1 MASKAAT
8 NSQLAARLSAA
19 VPRGISVA
27 TPMFVARAEN
37 SEVWDVEGR
46 RYIDF
51 AGGIAVQN
59 IGHRHPRV
67 MAAVRAQLDAFTH
80 TAFQVTPYEVYV
92 RLAERLNDLAPGSL
106 PKKTIILSTGAEA
119 IENAVKIARAA
130 TGRPAI
136 ISFAGGFHGRTMMA
150 LALTGKI
157 NPYKV
162 GFGPFPGDVFHA
174 AFPDTYRSVT
184 VEQSLASIEQLFR
197 ADVEP
202 SRVAAI
208 IIEPV
213 QGEGGFNV
221 APPAFMRALR
231 DLSDR
236 HGILLI
242 ADEIQTGFGRTGK
255 MFAVEHSGI
264 APDLITIAKAIG
276 GGFPLSAVIGR
287 ADVMD
292 GPIAGGLGSTFAGN
306 AVSCAAGLA
315 VLDVMQEEGIL
326 ARAQKLGEHVA
337 ERLHTMQSDRRF
349 TCIGDVRGL
358 GPMLAME
365 FVKDRASKA
374 PAPEL
379 AKSITAKAAER
390 GLIVISCGIYSNVVR
405 VLMPLTMS
413 LEMADEG
420 LGILEASVLDALAK
434 F

>member
-1 MASKAAT
+1 MDS
-8 NSQLAARLSAA
+8 NHQLALRCAAA
-19 VPRGISVA
+19 VPRGISIA
-27 TPMFVARAEN
+27 TPMFVARAEGG
-37 SEVWDVEGR
+37 EIWDVEGR

-51 AGGIAVQN
+51 AAGIAVQN
-59 IGHRHPRV
+59 LGHRHPRV
-67 MAAVRAQLDAFTH
+67 MAAVRAQLGAFTH

-92 RLAERLNDLAPGSL
+92 RLAERLNRLAPGAA

-162 GFGPFPGDVFHA
+162 GFGSFRADVFHA
-174 AFPDTYRSVT
+174 TFPDVYRGVMI
-184 VEQSLASIEQLFR
+184 EQSLASIEQIFR

-221 APPAFMRALR
+221 APFEFMRALR
-231 DLSDR
+231 ELCDR
-236 HGILLI
+236 HGILLV
-242 ADEIQTGFGRTGK
+242 ADEIQTGFGRSGK

-276 GGFPLSAVIGR
+276 GGFPISAVIGR
-287 ADVMD
+287 AEVMD
-292 GPIAGGLGSTFAGN
+292 APIPGGLGSTFAGN

-315 VLDVMQEEGIL
+315 VLDAMEEEGVI

-337 ERLHTMQSDRRF
+337 QRLRAMQGDSRF
-349 TCIGDVRGL
+349 DCIGDVRGL

-365 FVKDRASKA
+365 FVRDRTSKE

-379 AKSITAKAAER
+379 VKSITAKAAER
-390 GLIVISCGIYSNVVR
+390 GLIVISCGVYSNVVR
-405 VLMPLTMS
+405 MLMPLTMS
-413 LEMADEG
+413 LELADEG
-420 LGILEASVLDALAK
+420 LGILEASMLDALAK
-434 F
+434 S

>member
-1 MASKAAT
+1 MAS
-8 NSQLAARLSAA
+8 NHQLAERLSAA
-19 VPRGISVA
+19 VPRGISIA
-27 TPMFVARAEN
+27 TPLFAARAEN
-37 SEVWDVEGR
+37 AEVWDVEGR

-67 MAAVRAQLDAFTH
+67 MAAVRAQLEAFTH
-80 TAFQVTPYEVYV
+80 TAFQVVPYEVYV
-92 RLAERLNDLAPGSL
+92 RLAERLNRLAPGSA

-174 AFPDTYRSVT
+174 AFPDAYRGVSI
-184 VEQSLASIEQLFR
+184 EQSLASIEQIFR
-197 ADVEP
+197 AEVEP

-221 APPAFMRALR
+221 APFEFMRALR
-231 DLSDR
+231 DLCDR

-255 MFAVEHSGI
+255 MFAVEHSNV
-264 APDLITIAKAIG
+264 APDLIAIAKAIG
-276 GGFPLSAVIGR
+276 GGFPISAVIGR
-287 ADVMD
+287 AEVMD
-292 GPIAGGLGSTFAGN
+292 APIPGGLGSTFAGN

-315 VLDVMQEEGIL
+315 VLDVMEEEGII

-337 ERLHTMQSDRRF
+337 ERLRAMQADPRF
-349 TCIGDVRGL
+349 PCIGDVRGL

-365 FVKDRASKA
+365 FVKHRASKE

-390 GLIVISCGIYSNVVR
+390 GLIVISCGLYANVVR

-413 LEMADEG
+413 LEVADEG
-420 LGILEASVLDALAK
+420 LGILEASMLDSIAK
-434 F
+434 L

>member
-1 MASKAAT
+1 MDS
-8 NSQLAARLSAA
+8 NHQLAVRLAA
-19 VPRGISVA
+19 SVPRGISIA
-27 TPMFVARAEN
+27 TPLFAARAEN
-37 SEVWDVEGR
+37 AELWDVEGR

-67 MAAVRAQLDAFTH
+67 MAAVRDQLNAFTH

-92 RLAERLNDLAPGSL
+92 RLAERLNRLAPGPS

-136 ISFAGGFHGRTMMA
+136 ISFAGGFHGRTMMT

-162 GFGPFPGDVFHA
+162 GFGPFSADVFHA
-174 AFPDTYRSVT
+174 AFPDAYRGISI
-184 VEQSLASIEQLFR
+184 EQSLASIEQIFR
-197 ADVEP
+197 ANVEAA
-202 SRVAAI
+202 RVAAI

-221 APPAFMRALR
+221 APFEFMRALR
-231 DLSDR
+231 DLCDR
-236 HGILLI
+236 RGILLI

-255 MFAVEHSGI
+255 MFAVEHSNV

-276 GGFPLSAVIGR
+276 GGFPISAVIGR

-292 GPIAGGLGSTFAGN
+292 APIPGGLGSTFAGN
-306 AVSCAAGLA
+306 AVSCAAALA
-315 VLDVMQEEGIL
+315 VLDVMEEEGII

-337 ERLHTMQSDRRF
+337 ERLRAMAADTRF

-365 FVKDRASKA
+365 LVKHRERKE

-379 AKSITAKAAER
+379 TKSITANAAER
-390 GLIVISCGIYSNVVR
+390 GLIVISCGVYSNVIR
-405 VLMPLTMS
+405 VMMPLTMS
-413 LEMADEG
+413 LELAEEG
-420 LGILEASVLDALAK
+420 LEILEASMLDAISK
-434 F
+434 S

>member
-1 MASKAAT
+1 MDSNQKLT
-8 NSQLAARLSAA
+8 ARLSAA
-19 VPRGISVA
+19 VPRGISIA
-27 TPMFVARAEN
+27 TPLFAARAEN
-37 SEVWDVEGR
+37 SELWDVEGR

-67 MAAVRAQLDAFTH
+67 LAAVRDQLEAFTH
-80 TAFQVTPYEVYV
+80 TCFQVTPYEVYV
-92 RLAERLNDLAPGSL
+92 RLAERLNRLAPGPS

-136 ISFAGGFHGRTMMA
+136 ISFSGAFHGRTMMA
-150 LALTGKI
+150 LALTGKT

-162 GFGPFPGDVFHA
+162 GFGPFSAEVFHA
-174 AFPDTYRSVT
+174 AFPDAYRAVSTEESV
-184 VEQSLASIEQLFR
+184 ASIEQIFR
-197 ADVEP
+197 ADVEA

-221 APPAFMRALR
+221 APFEFMRLLR
-231 DLSDR
+231 SLCDR

-255 MFAVEHSGI
+255 MFAVEHSGVV
-264 APDLITIAKAIG
+264 PDLIAIAKAIG
-276 GGFPLSAVIGR
+276 GGFPISAVIGR

-292 GPIAGGLGSTFAGN
+292 ALAPGGLGSTFAGN

-315 VLDVMQEEGIL
+315 VLEVMEEEGVL
-326 ARAQKLGEHVA
+326 ARAQKLGELVT
-337 ERLHTMQSDRRF
+337 ERLLAMQADPRF
-349 TCIGDVRGL
+349 ACIGDVRGL

-365 FVKDRASKA
+365 FVKHRGSKE

-379 AKSITAKAAER
+379 AKSITAKAAQR
-390 GLIVISCGIYSNVVR
+390 GLIVLSCGIYANVVR

-413 LEMADEG
+413 LELADEG
-420 LGILEASVLDALAK
+420 LGILEASMLDAISK
-434 F
+434 P

>member
-1 MASKAAT
+1 MAS
-8 NSQLAARLSAA
+8 NHQLSARLSAA
-19 VPRGISVA
+19 VPRGISIA

-37 SEVWDVEGR
+37 AEVWDVEGR

-67 MAAVRAQLDAFTH
+67 MDAVRAQLDAFTH

-92 RLAERLNDLAPGSL
+92 RLAERLNQLAPGSS

-150 LALTGKI
+150 LTLTGKI

-162 GFGPFPGDVFHA
+162 AFGPFPGDVFHA
-174 AFPDTYRSVT
+174 RFPDAYRGVS

-213 QGEGGFNV
+213 QGEGGFNI
-221 APPAFMRALR
+221 APFEFMRALR
-231 DLSDR
+231 ELCDR

-255 MFAVEHSGI
+255 MFAVEHSGV

-276 GGFPLSAVIGR
+276 GGFPISAVIGR
-287 ADVMD
+287 AEVMD
-292 GPIAGGLGSTFAGN
+292 APIPGGLGSTFAGN

-315 VLDVMQEEGIL
+315 VLDVMEEEGIL

-337 ERLHTMQSDRRF
+337 ERLHAMQSDSRF
-349 TCIGDVRGL
+349 ACIGDVRGL
-358 GPMLAME
+358 GPMLAIE
-365 FVKDRASKA
+365 FVKNRASKT

-379 AKSITAKAAER
+379 AKAVTAKAAER
-390 GLIVISCGIYSNVVR
+390 GLIVISCGVYSNVVR
-405 VLMPLTMS
+405 MLMPLTMS
-413 LEMADEG
+413 LELADEG
-420 LGILEASVLDALAK
+420 FGILEAAMLDALAK
-434 F
+434 S

>member
-1 MASKAAT
+1 MMDS
-8 NSQLAARLSAA
+8 NQQLAARLSAA
-19 VPRGISVA
+19 VPRGISIA
-27 TPMFVARAEN
+27 TPLFAARAEN
-37 SEVWDVEGR
+37 AELWDVEGR

-67 MAAVRAQLDAFTH
+67 LAAVRDQLDAFTH
-80 TAFQVTPYEVYV
+80 TCFQVTPYEVYV
-92 RLAERLNDLAPGSL
+92 RLAERLNRLAPGPS

-136 ISFAGGFHGRTMMA
+136 VSFSGGFHGRTMMA
-150 LALTGKI
+150 LALTGKT

-162 GFGPFPGDVFHA
+162 GFGPFSVDVFHA
-174 AFPDTYRSVT
+174 AFPDAYRGVSID
-184 VEQSLASIEQLFR
+184 ESLASIERIFR
-197 ADVEP
+197 ADVEAA
-202 SRVAAI
+202 RVAAI

-221 APPAFMRALR
+221 APLEFMRALR
-231 DLSDR
+231 SLCDR

-255 MFAVEHSGI
+255 MFAMEHSGV
-264 APDLITIAKAIG
+264 APDLIAIAKALG
-276 GGFPLSAVIGR
+276 GGFPISAVIGHT
-287 ADVMD
+287 DVMD
-292 GPIAGGLGSTFAGN
+292 APAPGGLGSTFAGN

-315 VLDVMQEEGIL
+315 VLDVMEEEGIL

-337 ERLHTMQSDRRF
+337 QRLRAMQADPRF
-349 TCIGDVRGL
+349 ACIGEVRGL

-365 FVKDRASKA
+365 FVKHRESKE

-379 AKSITAKAAER
+379 ARSITARAVER
-390 GLIVISCGIYSNVVR
+390 GLIVLSCGIYANVVR

-413 LEMADEG
+413 LELADEG
-420 LGILEASVLDALAK
+420 LAILEASMLDTISKA
-434 F
+434 

>member
-1 MASKAAT
+1 MDS
-8 NSQLAARLSAA
+8 NHQLMGRLAAA
-19 VPRGISVA
+19 VPRGVSIA
-27 TPMFVARAEN
+27 TPLFAARAEN
-37 SEVWDVEGR
+37 AELWDVEGR

-67 MAAVRAQLDAFTH
+67 QAAVLDQLDAFTH
-80 TAFQVTPYEVYV
+80 TCFQVTPYEVYV
-92 RLAERLNDLAPGSL
+92 RLAERLNLLAPGPS

-119 IENAVKIARAA
+119 IENAVKIARVA
-130 TGRPAI
+130 TGRSAI
-136 ISFAGGFHGRTMMA
+136 ISFTGAFHGRTMMA
-150 LALTGKI
+150 LALTGKT

-162 GFGPFPGDVFHA
+162 GFGPFSADVFHA
-174 AFPDTYRSVT
+174 AFPDAYRGVSM
-184 VEQSLASIEQLFR
+184 EASLASIEQIFR
-197 ADVEP
+197 AEVEA

-221 APPAFMRALR
+221 APFDFMRGLR
-231 DLSDR
+231 SLCDH

-255 MFAVEHSGI
+255 MFAVEHSGV
-264 APDLITIAKAIG
+264 APDLIVIAKALG
-276 GGFPLSAVIGR
+276 GGFPISAVVGR
-287 ADVMD
+287 ADLMD
-292 GPIAGGLGSTFAGN
+292 APAPGGLGSTFAGN

-315 VLDVMQEEGIL
+315 VLDVMDEEDIL
-326 ARAQKLGEHVA
+326 ARAQKLGGHVA
-337 ERLHTMQSDRRF
+337 QRLHAMQADPRF

-365 FVKDRASKA
+365 FVKHRGSKE

-379 AKSITAKAAER
+379 AKSITARAAER
-390 GLIVISCGIYSNVVR
+390 GLIVISCGIYGNVVR

-413 LEMADEG
+413 LEIADEG
-420 LGILEASVLDALAK
+420 LGILEASIVDAVSKL
-434 F
+434 

>member
-1 MASKAAT
+1 MDSNQKLSAR
-8 NSQLAARLSAA
+8 LAAAI
-19 VPRGISVA
+19 PRGISIA
-27 TPMFVARAEN
+27 TPLFAARAEN
-37 SEVWDVEGR
+37 AEIWDVEGR

-67 MAAVRAQLDAFTH
+67 LAAVRDQLDAFTH
-80 TAFQVTPYEVYV
+80 TCFQVTPYEVYV
-92 RLAERLNDLAPGSL
+92 RLAERLNHLAPGSS

-136 ISFAGGFHGRTMMA
+136 ISFSGGFHGRTMMA
-150 LALTGKI
+150 LALTGKT

-162 GFGPFPGDVFHA
+162 GFGPFSADVFHA
-174 AFPDTYRSVT
+174 AFPDAYRGVSI
-184 VEQSLASIEQLFR
+184 EASLASIEQIFR
-197 ADVEP
+197 AEVEA

-208 IIEPV
+208 LMEPV

-221 APPAFMRALR
+221 APFEFMRALR
-231 DLSDR
+231 SLCDR

-255 MFAVEHSGI
+255 MFAVEHSGVV
-264 APDLITIAKAIG
+264 PDLIAIAKAIG
-276 GGFPLSAVIGR
+276 GGFPISAVIGR
-287 ADVMD
+287 AEVMD
-292 GPIAGGLGSTFAGN
+292 APVPGGLGSTFAGN

-315 VLDVMQEEGIL
+315 VLDVMAEEGIL

-337 ERLHTMQSDRRF
+337 QRLHTMQSDARF
-349 TCIGDVRGL
+349 NCIGDVRGI
-358 GPMLAME
+358 GPMLAVE
-365 FVKDRASKA
+365 FVKDRASKE

-379 AKSITAKAAER
+379 ARRITARAAER
-390 GLIVISCGIYSNVVR
+390 GLIVLGCGIYANVVR

-413 LEMADEG
+413 LEVADEG
-420 LGILEASVLDALAK
+420 LGILEASMLDAIAK
-434 F
+434 P

>member
-1 MASKAAT
+1 MDSNQKLT
-8 NSQLAARLSAA
+8 ARLSAA
-19 VPRGISVA
+19 VPRGISIA
-27 TPMFVARAEN
+27 RPLFAARAEN
-37 SEVWDVEGR
+37 SELWDVEGR

-67 MAAVRAQLDAFTH
+67 LAAVRDQLEAFTH
-80 TAFQVTPYEVYV
+80 TCFQVTPYEVYV
-92 RLAERLNDLAPGSL
+92 RLAERLNRLAPGPS

-136 ISFAGGFHGRTMMA
+136 ISFSGAFHGRTMMA
-150 LALTGKI
+150 LALTGKT

-162 GFGPFPGDVFHA
+162 GFGPFSAEVFHA
-174 AFPDTYRSVT
+174 AFPDAYRGVSTEESV
-184 VEQSLASIEQLFR
+184 ASIEQIFR
-197 ADVEP
+197 ADVEA

-221 APPAFMRALR
+221 APFQFMRALR
-231 DLSDR
+231 SLCDR

-255 MFAVEHSGI
+255 MFAVEHSGVV
-264 APDLITIAKAIG
+264 PDLIAIAKAIG
-276 GGFPLSAVIGR
+276 GGFPISAVIGR

-292 GPIAGGLGSTFAGN
+292 APAPGGLGSTFAGN

-315 VLDVMQEEGIL
+315 VLDVMEEEGIL
-326 ARAQKLGEHVA
+326 ARAQKLGEQVA
-337 ERLHTMQSDRRF
+337 ERLRAMQADPRF
-349 TCIGDVRGL
+349 ACIGDVRGL
-358 GPMLAME
+358 GAMLAME
-365 FVKDRASKA
+365 FVKHRGSKE

-379 AKSITAKAAER
+379 AKSITAKAAQR
-390 GLIVISCGIYSNVVR
+390 GLIVLSCGIYANVVR

-413 LEMADEG
+413 LELADEG
-420 LGILEASVLDALAK
+420 LGILEASMLDAISK
-434 F
+434 P

>member
-1 MASKAAT
+1 MAS
-8 NSQLAARLSAA
+8 NHQLSARLSAA
-19 VPRGISVA
+19 VPRGISIA

-37 SEVWDVEGR
+37 AEVWDVEGR

-67 MAAVRAQLDAFTH
+67 MDAVRAQLDAFTH

-92 RLAERLNDLAPGSL
+92 RLAERLNQLAPGSS

-136 ISFAGGFHGRTMMA
+136 ISFNGGFHGRTMMA
-150 LALTGKI
+150 LALTGKV
-157 NPYKV
+157 NPYKS
-162 GFGPFPGDVFHA
+162 GFGPFSPDVFHA
-174 AFPDTYRSVT
+174 TFPDVYRGVSI
-184 VEQSLASIEQLFR
+184 EASLSSIEQIFR
-197 ADVEP
+197 ADVEA

-221 APPAFMRALR
+221 APFEFMRALR
-231 DLSDR
+231 TLCDR

-255 MFAVEHSGI
+255 MFGIEHSGV
-264 APDLITIAKAIG
+264 APDLIAIAKAIG
-276 GGFPLSAVIGR
+276 GGFPISAVIGR
-287 ADVMD
+287 AEVMD
-292 GPIAGGLGSTFAGN
+292 APIPGGLGSTFAGN

-315 VLDVMQEEGIL
+315 VLDVMEEEGIL
-326 ARAQKLGEHVA
+326 ARAQKLGDHVGQ
-337 ERLHTMQSDRRF
+337 RLRAMQADSRF
-349 TCIGDVRGL
+349 TCVGDVRGL

-365 FVKDRASKA
+365 FVKQ
-374 PAPEL
+374 
-379 AKSITAKAAER
+379 
-390 GLIVISCGIYSNVVR
+390 
-405 VLMPLTMS
+405 
-413 LEMADEG
+413 
-420 LGILEASVLDALAK
+420 
-434 F
+434 